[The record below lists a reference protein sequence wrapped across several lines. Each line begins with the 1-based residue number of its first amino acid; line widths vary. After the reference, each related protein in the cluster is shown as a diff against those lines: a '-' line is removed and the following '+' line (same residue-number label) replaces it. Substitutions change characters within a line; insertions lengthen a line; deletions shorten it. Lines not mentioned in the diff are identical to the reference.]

1 MVPRG
6 LTIVVMAAWASAASA
21 ATVRGSV
28 MLPPEP
34 RGADRDAHWRVENG
48 VLPIGPR
55 VPDPRVDVIV
65 VLEGAP
71 AGGAKTQLPNAT
83 VALHGLRL
91 DPRVVA
97 IPVGGSV
104 EFKNDDR
111 VPHTLYVDKAT
122 TLMPAAPTPAGQA
135 RTQKFYATGEYR
147 IRDEEYPHIDG
158 TVLVVQS
165 PYVTRLDDKGNFRL
179 DVPEGKY
186 TLKVFWRDHWAA
198 TQALEVT
205 GRTTE
210 VTLQLPPPT
219 PATAAATGGAAA
231 TGSAATGTKP

>member
-6 LTIVVMAAWASAASA
+6 MTIVVMAAWASAAAA

-34 RGADRDAHWRVENG
+34 RAADRDAHWRVENG

-55 VPDPRVDVIV
+55 VPDPRLDVIV

-71 AGGAKTQLPNAT
+71 NPKAQLPNAT
-83 VALHGLRL
+83 VTMHGLRL

-111 VPHTLYVDKAT
+111 LPHTLYVDKAT
-122 TLMPAAPTPAGQA
+122 TLMPPAPTPAGQTRA
-135 RTQKFYATGEYR
+135 QKFYAAGEYR
-147 IRDEEYPHIDG
+147 VRDEEYPHIDG

-165 PYVTRLDDKGNFRL
+165 PYVVRLDDKGNFKL
-179 DVPEGKY
+179 EVPEGKY

-198 TQALEVT
+198 TQALDVT
-205 GRTTE
+205 GRTNE
-210 VTLQLPPPT
+210 ITLQLPAP
-219 PATAAATGGAAA
+219 AAATG
-231 TGSAATGTKP
+231 TTP